1 MSSCLRLCY
10 DFHHLSYR
18 CLHPLQTSM
27 PSQVT
32 LTITEG
38 NLKGQKFTFDT
49 RTTCII
55 GRATDCHPQIPDDEN
70 HRTISRYHCLL
81 DINPPDIRVRDFGS
95 KNGTFVNGKKI
106 GQREANQTP
115 EEAAK
120 LSFPEFDLKTGD
132 EIKLSHTI
140 FKVKTEIDP
149 ELEKTKRQIPL
160 NQAKVPDLGQM
171 IQGFLQQLAA
181 GNQNLGTI
189 KNYKIL
195 RELGRGGCSI
205 VYLAEHKQTG
215 EQVGLKVMLPQVA
228 ANQRGI
234 NSFLREIENTKAL
247 RHPNVIQLKDSGN
260 AEGTFFF
267 TMEYCNGG
275 SIADLMVKNN
285 NHILPVNE
293 AVAMILQVLDGLEY
307 AHNAEIPNVKL
318 ADGSFGKGRG
328 LVHRDLKPGNIFVT
342 NINGKNIVKVAD
354 YGLGKAFDR
363 AGLSGLTNTGNTA
376 GTPYF
381 MPRQQVLDFKY
392 AQPEVDVWA
401 AAASLYYMLTGYPPR
416 NFSGQDPFL
425 AVLQNDA
432 VPVRDRNPAIPKPL
446 AKVIDLA
453 LVDNPEI
460 YFKSAGEFK
469 QALLNNCPD

>member
-1 MSSCLRLCY
+1 
-10 DFHHLSYR
+10 
-18 CLHPLQTSM
+18 M

-95 KNGTFVNGKKI
+95 KNGTFVNGNKI

-140 FKVKTEIDP
+140 FQVKTEIDP
-149 ELEKTKRQIPL
+149 ELEKTLKREIPL
-160 NQAKVPDLGQM
+160 NQQKKPDLWQM
-171 IQGFLQQLAA
+171 IQGFLQQLEA

-195 RELGRGGCSI
+195 RELGRGGFSI
-205 VYLAEHKQTG
+205 VYLAQHKQTG
-215 EQVGLKVMLPQVA
+215 EQVALKVML
-228 ANQRGI
+228 
-234 NSFLREIENTKAL
+234 
-247 RHPNVIQLKDSGN
+247 
-260 AEGTFFF
+260 
-267 TMEYCNGG
+267 
-275 SIADLMVKNN
+275 KNN
-285 NHILPVNE
+285 NKILPINE
-293 AVAMILQVLDGLEY
+293 AVPMILQVLDGLEY

-354 YGLGKAFDR
+354 YGLGKAFDQ
-363 AGLSGLTNTGNTA
+363 AGLSGLTNTGHTA

-392 AQPEVDVWA
+392 PQRSVDVWA
-401 AAASLYYMLTGYPPR
+401 AAASLYYMLTANAPR

-432 VPVRDRNPAIPKPL
+432 VPVRDRNSAIPKPL
-446 AKVIDLA
+446 ADVIDLA

-469 QALLNNCPD
+469 QVLLKNCPR